1 MSAEAPRHVVDYLC
15 NGFTPDRQA
24 IWDGAIG
31 DTEIA
36 VKIRRNPEDSFCEPE
51 AMVDRMDELGIDT
64 LLMPT
69 GDIGHHGTLDPFDHE
84 HVANRWEET
93 EKLVGRW
100 PGRFAALALI
110 NPLRGM
116 RGVRDMRAHLAEPWV
131 VGSFLHTHSFDRCF
145 DHADLFPFYAVC
157 TDADIPV
164 VMQAG
169 TSGGLMPSECGQPIS
184 IDRAALYFADTR
196 FVLSHLGWPWEN
208 EAIAMALKFPNVY
221 LGTGAYPPRHW
232 PEVVIKFLRGP
243 GRAKMIFGT
252 NFPTVGHRHA
262 LAQIAELELDPATEC
277 ALLGGTARNVFTRLQ
292 EGDAA

>member
-1 MSAEAPRHVVDYLC
+1 MSADNPPRHTIDYLC
-15 NGFTPDRQA
+15 NGFTPDRRA
-24 IWDGAIG
+24 VWDGALG
-31 DTEIA
+31 ASDIA

-51 AMVDRMDELGIDT
+51 VMVERMDELGIDT
-64 LLMPT
+64 LLLPR
-69 GDIGHHGTLDPFDHE
+69 GDVGHHGTLDPFDQE

-100 PGRFAALALI
+100 PGRFVALALI
-110 NPLRGM
+110 NPIRGM

-131 VGSFLHTHSFDRCF
+131 VGSYLHTHSFDRPF
-145 DHADLFPFYAVC
+145 DHAELFPFYAVC
-157 TDADIPV
+157 TDADVPV

-169 TSGGLMPSECGQPIS
+169 TSGGLMASACGQPIG

-232 PEVVIKFLRGP
+232 SEVVRKFLHGP
-243 GRAKMIFGT
+243 GRTKMMFGT

-262 LAQIAELELDPATEC
+262 LGQIEELELDPTTER
-277 ALLGGTARNVFTRLQ
+277 ALLGDTARHVFTRL
-292 EGDAA
+292 